1 MGQFFRTRLLRI
13 LTLLIVL
20 LAMGIAGAVFA
31 FNRYLDTPLSLNAP
45 TIVEIPAGTSLNRIA
60 NDLEAR
66 GYLRWPHMFVAWV
79 RWQEQDR
86 AIRTGEYALSPGLT
100 PRSLLAV
107 LVSGRNVQYPLT
119 LIEGWTARQ
128 ALTAIWEQETV
139 QPTLLELSDEEIH
152 ALLES
157 SLPALEGAL
166 FPDTYFHTR
175 GTTDLAILRRAAQR
189 LDQVLNEE
197 WQARAVGLP
206 YESAWEALI
215 MASIIERESG
225 YVDEK
230 QDIAGVFIRRLQTGM
245 RLQSDPTVIY
255 GMGDSYEGVIRRS
268 DLNTTTPY
276 NTYRISGLPPTPIAL
291 SGRDSIRASLQ
302 PRDGTA
308 LYFVSRGDGTHQFSD
323 TLEEHN
329 AAVRRYLRGENE

>member
-1 MGQFFRTRLLRI
+1 MKFLRTKLIGVLGLL
-13 LTLLIVL
+13 LVL
-20 LAMGIAGAVFA
+20 FTSSVAGAWYVLD
-31 FNRYLDTPLSLNAP
+31 RYLDTPLALTAP
-45 TIVEIPAGTSLNRIA
+45 TVVDIPSGSSLHRIA
-60 NDLEAR
+60 TDLEAR
-66 GYLRWPHMFVAWV
+66 GYLRWPRVFVAWV

-86 AIRTGEYALSPGLT
+86 AIRSGEYALAPDMT
-100 PRSLLAV
+100 PRSLLAL
-107 LVSGRNVQYPLT
+107 LVAGRNVQYPLA

-128 ALTAIWEQETV
+128 ALAAIWQLDTV
-139 QPTLLELSDEEIH
+139 KPTLQDFSDEQIH
-152 ALLES
+152 ALLQS

-175 GTTDLAILRRAAQR
+175 GTSDLAILQRASRR
-189 LDQVLNEE
+189 LELVLNEE
-197 WQARAVGLP
+197 WQARALGLP
-206 YESAWEALI
+206 YESPWEALV

-225 YVDEK
+225 FVDEK
-230 QDIAGVFIRRLQTGM
+230 QDIAGVFVRRLQTGM

-302 PRDGTA
+302 PREGTA